1 MTLHHIQPSRR
12 TVRSLAVFISLALL
26 ALILAACSGAQ
37 PTATPIQAPAAA
49 TQPTAAPTQ
58 TPAATQAK
66 PAAPAPTG
74 NLTQSAEAGAVT
86 VDITPLNLGDAK
98 ASTLD
103 FKVVMDTHS
112 VELGGDLAKLAVLK
126 IGDNEVTTKLWQAPA
141 GGGHHVREGS
151 DDDVFVR
158 SEVDIQSDQ
167 IGGDHGH
174 CSNSRFEGVWRSES
188 SVRRGRRVRAWF
200 REFRHS
206 RSPQPVCRCAQ
217 LSMGRRRGTATHRV
231 VVRETSETDVR
242 AVGAKWVH

>member
-112 VELGGDLAKLAVLK
+112 VELGGDLSL
-126 IGDNEVTTKLWQAPA
+126 I
-141 GGGHHVREGS
+141 HI
-151 DDDVFVR
+151 
-158 SEVDIQSDQ
+158 SEPT
-167 IGGDHGH
+167 
-174 CSNSRFEGVWRSES
+174 R
-188 SVRRGRRVRAWF
+188 
-200 REFRHS
+200 
-206 RSPQPVCRCAQ
+206 PY
-217 LSMGRRRGTATHRV
+217 
-231 VVRETSETDVR
+231 
-242 AVGAKWVH
+242 